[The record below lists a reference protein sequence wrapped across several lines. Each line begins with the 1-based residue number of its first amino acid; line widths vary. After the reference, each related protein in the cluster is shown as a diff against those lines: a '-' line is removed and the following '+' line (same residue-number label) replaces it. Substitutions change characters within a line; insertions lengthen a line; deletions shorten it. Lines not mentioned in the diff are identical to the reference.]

1 MKQLPGNIKKERSRA
16 ITELFISTAL
26 KQNKKWIGWQGKIII
41 SEVGKNKT
49 WVGRNFAYRPVI
61 VKGNFNLGDEI
72 NVKIKDVTAY
82 DLRATA
88 IKVPEIEVSVEKN
101 FT

>member
-1 MKQLPGNIKKERSRA
+1 
-16 ITELFISTAL
+16 L
-26 KQNKKWIGWQGKIII
+26 KQNKKWIGWQGKIVI
-41 SEVGKNKT
+41 SEIGKNNT
-49 WVGRNFAYRPVI
+49 LVGRNFAYRPVI
-61 VKGNFNLGDEI
+61 VKGKFDLGDEVE
-72 NVKIKDVTAY
+72 VKIKDVTAY